1 MWKENKED
9 RIRRRSEQY
18 AKGELS
24 LEDFILLESIDL
36 DEEDHPE
43 EETLS
48 LSELDEKR
56 RSEASVVTTVEE
68 DLQDFDLGLVGS
80 DTDEHEESF
89 RSVLKS
95 ITKEEFREL
104 SLYEQQRLY
113 DFDPETVRKIV
124 EGDKKPITEILH
136 EDPKRKFS
144 PHLTVEEFK
153 TMSLKDLNDL
163 YNSDPDLY
171 NRLSEESSQGG
182 SL

>member
-1 MWKENKED
+1 MWEENKED
-9 RIRRRSEQY
+9 RIRRRSELY

-95 ITKEEFREL
+95 ITKEEFNKL
-104 SLYEQQRLY
+104 SIYEQQRLY
-113 DFDPETVRKIV
+113 DFDPEAI
-124 EGDKKPITEILH
+124 KKLTESDNSVTEILH

-144 PHLTVEEFK
+144 PRLTVEEFR

>member
-1 MWKENKED
+1 MWEENKED

-18 AKGELS
+18 AKGEIS
-24 LEDFILLESIDL
+24 LDDFVLLESIDL

-48 LSELDEKR
+48 LSELDEKK
-56 RSEASVVTTVEE
+56 RSEASDVSTVEE
-68 DLQDFDLGLVGS
+68 DLVDFDLGLVGS
-80 DTDEHEESF
+80 DTDKHDETF

-95 ITKEEFREL
+95 ITKEEFNKL
-104 SLYEQQRLY
+104 SMYEQQRLY
-113 DFDPETVRKIV
+113 DFDPEAVKKLT
-124 EGDKKPITEILH
+124 ESDKSITEILH

-144 PHLTVEEFK
+144 PRLTVEEFRA
-153 TMSLKDLNDL
+153 MSLKDMNDL

-171 NRLSEESSQGG
+171 NRLSEESVQGG

>member
-24 LEDFILLESIDL
+24 LEDFVLLENMDL
-36 DEEDHPE
+36 DEEDPPE
-43 EETLS
+43 EKTPS
-48 LSELDEKR
+48 LSELDEMK
-56 RSEASVVTTVEE
+56 RSEASDVATVEE
-68 DLQDFDLGLVGS
+68 DLVDFDLGLVGS
-80 DTDEHEESF
+80 DTDEHEEAF

-95 ITKEEFREL
+95 ITKEEFNKL
-104 SLYEQQRLY
+104 SIYEQQRLY
-113 DFDPETVRKIV
+113 DFDPEAV
-124 EGDKKPITEILH
+124 KKLTESDNSITEILH

-144 PHLTVEEFK
+144 PRLTVEEFRA
-153 TMSLKDLNDL
+153 MSLKDLNDL